1 MLSGQ
6 IVMGAMLILLL
17 WRPDLPL
24 SRMIIAGWM
33 RVIHYLAKH
42 ITTVRALVGIG
53 LALALYAAVWG
64 LQGDAPLILAAF
76 LPELAAWFVTFEMA
90 TLGEALIGV
99 GSALVALRASGLRS
113 YVTARF
119 QPRGRAKR
127 SRRAVQKPSNDDS
140 AEGPGWRLRP
150 AA

>member
-6 IVMGAMLILLL
+6 IIMGAMLILLL

-24 SRMIIAGWM
+24 SRMIIAGWL
-33 RVIHYLAKH
+33 RVVHYLAQH

-53 LALALYAAVWG
+53 MALALYAAVWG

-76 LPELAAWFVTFEMA
+76 LPELAAWFVTFEIA
-90 TLGEALIGV
+90 SLAEALIGV
-99 GSALVALRASGLRS
+99 GSAIVALRASGLRN
-113 YVTARF
+113 YVAARF
-119 QPRGRAKR
+119 QPRGRTKR
-127 SRRAVQKPSNDDS
+127 SRRAVQKLANDDS
-140 AEGPGWRLRP
+140 ADGAHWRMRL